1 MGAYRYLLESSP
13 GFTLGAALE
22 FTESDFREDF
32 ADVWHLDADFPPEGM
47 DHDDWLACRRVY
59 GMARQ
64 VADVAMLLVRRKG
77 IGPQRLAVGE
87 QLHAEARAHDRHLD
101 ELLEAVRPHLEPKDF
116 ARVQAQLDRPSADD
130 PRSRRGIFV
139 NTLQLAARSI
149 FPPTLDEVALRI
161 ETLVKYAVGA
171 QNERTNAFLGR
182 VATCYCLGLRTELA
196 VMARAVLDTALQ
208 EVVPDEPVRQA
219 LGLPKRERVG
229 LSSRLRCIDAFDLIR
244 GDARHAMDRL
254 KRAGD
259 DAVHTSPG
267 LEPQPDSI
275 MRDLL
280 AALSAADTLRQTQ
293 GRPPDTPKPG

>member
-22 FTESDFREDF
+22 FAESDFREDF
-32 ADVWHLDADFPPEGM
+32 ADVWRLEAASPPAGM

-77 IGPQRLAVGE
+77 IGEQRLAVGD
-87 QLHAEARAHDRHLD
+87 QLQADAQAHNQHLD
-101 ELLEAVRPHLEPKDF
+101 ELLESVKPHLEPHDF
-116 ARVQAQLDRPSADD
+116 ARVRAQLDRPSADD
-130 PRSRRGIFV
+130 PRSRRDIFV

-149 FPPTLDEVALRI
+149 FPPTLDEVAVRI
-161 ETLVKYAVGA
+161 EALVKFAVSA

-182 VATCYCLGLRTELA
+182 VATCYCLGLQTELA

-219 LGLPKRERVG
+219 LGIPKRDRVG
-229 LSSRLRCIDAFDLIR
+229 LSARLRYIDHLDLIS
-244 GDARHAMDRL
+244 GAPRHAMDRL

-259 DAVHTSPG
+259 DAVHTAPG

-275 MRDLL
+275 MSDLL
-280 AALSAADTLRQTQ
+280 AALSAADELRRQA
-293 GRPPDTPKPG
+293 